1 MRKNSAHQVEALVR
15 GSVAAILNVTGE
27 TWTELGAAVGLTTD
41 TVSRRQKGT
50 SAWTIADL
58 GRLGDHWRISPSS
71 LVSGPTEALATLS
84 TERVKSIRSAK
95 GLPTTDGV
103 LVA

>member
-1 MRKNSAHQVEALVR
+1 MRRNTAHQVEGLVR
-15 GSVAAILNVTGE
+15 GSIAAILNVTGE

-50 SAWTIADL
+50 SAWTLADL
-58 GRLGDHWRISPSS
+58 GRLADHWRIAPSS
-71 LVSGPTEALATLS
+71 LLSGPTEALAKLDV
-84 TERVKSIRSAK
+84 ERVKAIRSAK
-95 GLPTTDGV
+95 GRPARDGV

>member
-1 MRKNSAHQVEALVR
+1 MRKNSAHLVEGLVR

-50 SAWTIADL
+50 SAWTVADL
-58 GRLGDHWRISPSS
+58 GRLADHWRIAPSS
-71 LVSGPTEALATLS
+71 LLTGPTEALAKLNR
-84 TERVKSIRSAK
+84 ERVEMIRSAK
-95 GLPTTDGV
+95 GLPVRNGA